1 MADTTESPHYQMA
14 RENTQSAD
22 EEKVR
27 DEKLAN
33 ETGVEAL
40 DGKKYYHRSPSLA
53 DDRHRRQHRCMRLE
67 MLVMLSMLIRF
78 PLRP

>member
-40 DGKKYYHRSPSLA
+40 DGKKYYHRSPSLV